1 MFIIFLSE
9 IIMTLYKFSNAPHR
23 KWNMLFV
30 LCRIYRYGRH
40 YGSYRHYKPDGC
52 IPEQNIKSGHN
63 LKSIL
68 FLIQIKTPEQNL
80 PSFRNQSSV
89 YKKVKHKI
97 NLRKAKKYNIKKKK
111 KRSQTRK
118 LQNDFFFLFPSSSY
132 DKRASISRLPGSI
145 ANRLLAVEYFVLL
158 FFLSSGLGL
167 FFLFNVFLATEYFF
181 SSLTR
186 LSQHW

>member
-52 IPEQNIKSGHN
+52 IPEQNIKSRHN

-80 PSFRNQSSV
+80 PSFRNQSLV

-97 NLRKAKKYNIKKKK
+97 NLRKAKKVKHKKKK
-111 KRSQTRK
+111 EVKRESCRTI
-118 LQNDFFFLFPSSSY
+118 FFSFPSL
-132 DKRASISRLPGSI
+132 RMISELPFPDCLAPQPIGYQ
-145 ANRLLAVEYFVLL
+145 LLSTL
-158 FFLSSGLGL
+158 FY
-167 FFLFNVFLATEYFF
+167 YFF
-181 SSLTR
+181 T
-186 LSQHW
+186 QWTWIFFYI